1 MTQELKIPN
10 NFTKGKASRLLE
22 PIFQLLHV
30 NTVEEAATI
39 LDLLPSVFLLSE
51 RRGRISDK
59 IYIALARRGI
69 DIREMVSKDTH
80 PSIKMVLSKILK
92 VEAETNV
99 IAQELGVKEEDIIL
113 CDELD
118 YIIDKIFLALAKK
131 GYDVRP
137 FWMEEAK

>member
-1 MTQELKIPN
+1 
-10 NFTKGKASRLLE
+10 
-22 PIFQLLHV
+22 
-30 NTVEEAATI
+30 
-39 LDLLPSVFLLSE
+39 
-51 RRGRISDK
+51 
-59 IYIALARRGI
+59 
-69 DIREMVSKDTH
+69 
-80 PSIKMVLSKILK
+80 MVLSKILK